1 MVGFLIGE
9 ALRDLRRV
17 GRIGVAAVLLM
28 AISLAALG
36 CFWLLSINL
45 GQAVHLWRDRVRI
58 VAYLRDDPGPAA
70 ADQVARAVEG
80 LGGVQRVRYVS
91 KAEALEDLKRSL
103 GAQADVVDQLPRNPL
118 PASFEITL
126 DPASATPDGA
136 LALAERL
143 AALPEVEEVQGDVEW
158 VESLARWQNLLRVV
172 GLGVGGVFAL
182 AAILT
187 VTTATTLVLHVRR
200 QEIEVM
206 RLVGASERVIR
217 LPFLLQGMAQ
227 GLGGRGPGSRRARG
241 RLRGG
246 GAAAR
251 APPERHARP
260 PARGL
265 LRAARDGGAAPGGRR
280 ARRARRPSRQGPAR
294 AAVSRSPA
302 RRRRPALAAALLAVS
317 I

>member
-9 ALRDLRRV
+9 TVRDLRRV

-36 CFWLLSINL
+36 CFWLLAVNL
-45 GQAVHLWRDRVRI
+45 GQAVLLWRDRVRI
-58 VAYLRDDPGPAA
+58 VAYLREDPGAAA
-70 ADQVARAVEG
+70 ADQFARAVEG

-91 KAEALEDLKRSL
+91 KAEALADLKRSL
-103 GAQADVVDQLPRNPL
+103 GAQADVVDHLPRNPL
-118 PASFEITL
+118 PASFEITP
-126 DPASATPDGA
+126 DPASATPNGA
-136 LALAERL
+136 RALAERL

-217 LPFLLQGMAQ
+217 LPLLLQGMAQ
-227 GLGGRGPGSRRARG
+227 GLGGAV
-241 RLRGG
+241 LALAAI
-246 GAAAR
+246 GAAYAAAAPR
-251 APPERHARP
+251 LDPLLNATLGLPRLAFFAPPEM
-260 PARGL
+260 
-265 LRAARDGGAAPGGRR
+265 
-280 ARRARRPSRQGPAR
+280 
-294 AAVSRSPA
+294 
-302 RRRRPALAAALLAVS
+302 AALLLGGALLGALGGLLAKGRPERP
-317 I
+317 